1 MAVHVHGVKLLLL
14 LLHILLLG
22 LVFHALQHLISDVL
36 GEDGQ

>member
-14 LLHILLLG
+14 HLLLLS
-22 LVFHALQHLISDVL
+22 LVFHALQHLISNVL

>member
-1 MAVHVHGVKLLLL
+1 MAVHVHGVKLLLHL
-14 LLHILLLG
+14 LLLG